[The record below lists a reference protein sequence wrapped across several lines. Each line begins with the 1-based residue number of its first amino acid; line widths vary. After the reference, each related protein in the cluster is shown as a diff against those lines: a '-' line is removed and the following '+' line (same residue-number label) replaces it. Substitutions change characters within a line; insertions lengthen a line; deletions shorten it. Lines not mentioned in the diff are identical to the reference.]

1 MTSNITIGVDLGDKN
16 HIAVVFDAD
25 GNELQVAKVTNTK
38 AGIRRFIKRYKGST
52 VAIEA
57 GTHSP
62 WISRLLEDM
71 GCKVYVGNPRKLR
84 FIWDS
89 TDKSDER
96 DARMLAMVCR
106 IEPKLLWPLRH
117 RNRQAQADLVVIKSR
132 DALVRCRVGLISH
145 ARGVVKA
152 TGERLPACSTESFTK
167 RCAQFVPTPL
177 RPALEPIFNTIAQL
191 SQQIHELDEKIKR
204 LCQQQYPQTQRLQQ
218 VSGVG
223 SVTALCYVLSIEDP
237 ARFGK
242 SRQVGPF
249 LGLTPR
255 RDQSGKIDKQL
266 RISKAGNSYL
276 RSLLVGSAHYILG
289 PFGPDSNLRRHGLAI
304 AARGGK
310 NAKKRAAV
318 AVARKLA
325 VLLHRLWSSEQD
337 YDLFYTVCGQKAA

>member
-1 MTSNITIGVDLGDKN
+1 MNTNITIGVDLGDKN
-16 HIAVVFDAD
+16 HIAAVFDPD
-25 GNELQVAKVTNTK
+25 GNELEVAKVTNTK
-38 AGIRRFIKRYKGST
+38 TGIKHFFKRYKGST

-71 GCKVYVGNPRKLR
+71 GCNVYVGNPRKLR

-89 TDKSDER
+89 TDKSDQR

-117 RNRQAQADLVVIKSR
+117 RNPKAQADLVVIKSR
-132 DALVRCRVGLISH
+132 NALVRSRVGLISH

-152 TGERLPACSTESFTK
+152 TGERLPACGTECFTK
-167 RCAQFVPTPL
+167 RCEAFVPSDL
-177 RPALEPIFNTIAQL
+177 WPALEPVFKTITLL
-191 SQQIHELDEKIKR
+191 SEQIHELDDQIKR
-204 LCQQQYPQTQRLQQ
+204 LCQHQYPETQRLQQ
-218 VSGVG
+218 VAGVG

-266 RISKAGNSYL
+266 RISKAGNTYL

-325 VLLHRLWSSEQD
+325 VLLHRLWVGEQD
-337 YDLFYTVCGQKAA
+337 YDLFYTASRQKAA